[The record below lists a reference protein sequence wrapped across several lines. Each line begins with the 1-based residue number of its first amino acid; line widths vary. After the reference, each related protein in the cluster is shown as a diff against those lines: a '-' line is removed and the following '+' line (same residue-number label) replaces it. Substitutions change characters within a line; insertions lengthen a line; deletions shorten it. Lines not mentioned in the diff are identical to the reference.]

1 MNRQTT
7 MVKLATPVQNASIP
21 IPIGKWLVEN
31 VVSICGATIAIHC
44 LFSLAMVALT
54 ATEIFKRYYLA
65 PARLSSEWIQS

>member
-1 MNRQTT
+1 
-7 MVKLATPVQNASIP
+7 
-21 IPIGKWLVEN
+21 